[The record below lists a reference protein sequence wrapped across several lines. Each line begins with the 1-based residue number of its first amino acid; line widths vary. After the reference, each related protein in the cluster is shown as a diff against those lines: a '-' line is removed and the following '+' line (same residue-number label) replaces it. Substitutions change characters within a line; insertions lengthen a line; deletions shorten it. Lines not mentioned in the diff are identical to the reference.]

1 MCESDE
7 ETSELSQHV
16 TSPTWGRGQFNVKFR
31 IKIIRKSIT
40 PHYLGLTNSPFAS
53 RSLANGFMVTTE
65 APSFNEREYW
75 GMRLCGQSATRWQTR
90 VTGNGQSLSF
100 AWGGLLTGEESLIT
114 L

>member
-1 MCESDE
+1 MCDDDE

-16 TSPTWGRGQFNVKFR
+16 TSPTWGRGQFNVKFW

-53 RSLANGFMVTTE
+53 RSLANWFMVTTE

-90 VTGNGQSLSF
+90 VTALVMVSPCH
-100 AWGGLLTGEESLIT
+100 LLGVAF
-114 L
+114 